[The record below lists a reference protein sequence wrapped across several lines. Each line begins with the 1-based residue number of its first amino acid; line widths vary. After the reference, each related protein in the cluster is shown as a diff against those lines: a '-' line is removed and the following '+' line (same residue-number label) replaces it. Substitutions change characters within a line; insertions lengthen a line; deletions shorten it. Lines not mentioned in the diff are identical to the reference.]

1 MAETQKIGTIT
12 GFCGEMDAARCYGNP
27 VYIGYLVYSNSAILG
42 VRFGELERVNLGAGA
57 ELVALEFQVKTASSE
72 AEFAS
77 GA

>member
-1 MAETQKIGTIT
+1 METRYTLATWYTAIQR
-12 GFCGEMDAARCYGNP
+12 FSD
-27 VYIGYLVYSNSAILG
+27 SAILG
-42 VRFGELERVNLGAGA
+42 VRFGELEMVNLGAGA

>member
-1 MAETQKIGTIT
+1 METRYTLAT
-12 GFCGEMDAARCYGNP
+12 WYT
-27 VYIGYLVYSNSAILG
+27 AILG
-42 VRFGELERVNLGAGA
+42 ARFGELERVNLGAGA